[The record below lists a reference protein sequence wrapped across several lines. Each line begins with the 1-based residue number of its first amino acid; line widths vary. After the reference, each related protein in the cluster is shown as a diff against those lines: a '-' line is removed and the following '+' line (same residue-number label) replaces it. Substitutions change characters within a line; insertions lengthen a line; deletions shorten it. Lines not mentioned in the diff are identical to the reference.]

1 MKNLRKALAA
11 VLALSVISV
20 SGSALAATGCT
31 LTGDGATF
39 DATYDS
45 EANSLTAEVLT
56 GATIGEQMTFVI
68 LDQGADEKAE
78 IEADDILYIDQKE
91 LTAYGDSFTG
101 VINLARV
108 AGAVDSMPEGSYPV
122 RLGYMTA
129 SGFKIASG
137 DLVIENTPVG
147 LTAEI
152 IWGDIN
158 GDGYI
163 TPGDATEILYKTID
177 MPNEVTVTDKDK
189 NTLGTVY
196 VGQNLLG
203 KIIWGDI
210 NGDSYI
216 TPGDATEILYKT
228 IDMPNEVTV
237 TDKDKNSLGTVYVG
251 QNISFTYSE

>member
-20 SGSALAATGCT
+20 SGSALAETGCT
-31 LTGDGATF
+31 LTGDLATF

-108 AGAVDSMPEGSYPV
+108 NGATDAMPDGSYPV

-129 SGFKIASG
+129 SGFKMATG
-137 DLVIENTPVG
+137 DLVIESTPSGV
-147 LTAEI
+147 TATI

-158 GDGYI
+158 CDGFI

-177 MPNEVTVTDKDK
+177 MPNELTAKDKDK
-189 NTLGTVY
+189 KTLGTVY
-196 VGQNLLG
+196 VGQNLLNVI
-203 KIIWGDI
+203 KWGDI
-210 NGDSYI
+210 NSDGFI

-228 IDMPNEVTV
+228 IDMPNELTAK
-237 TDKDKNSLGTVYVG
+237 DKDQNVLGTVYVG
-251 QNISFTYSE
+251 QDVSFTYSE